1 MTTCD
6 RIDELRDY
14 AMGELAPPGRQ
25 SIELHVATCG
35 PCAIELA
42 SLQMTTAALR
52 TLPDRDIPQRI
63 AFVSDKVF
71 EPSPVTQWFRSF
83 WNSAA
88 RLGFASACVLSAA
101 LIVSVSHR
109 PAPAVQPSAVIQASL
124 SKADIDKAINEAVT
138 NAVAQVK
145 AEDAKNIAA
154 ALAVS
159 DMKHERE
166 RNALLVAM
174 GENMDIMQKRLN
186 TYTTIA
192 FNDDARPGAGR

>member
-14 AMGELAPPGRQ
+14 AMGELSHPARQ
-25 SIELHVATCG
+25 SMELHIATCG
-35 PCAIELA
+35 HCAAELS
-42 SLQMTTAALR
+42 SLQVTTAALR
-52 TLPDRDIPQRI
+52 TLPDREIPQRI

-71 EPSPVTQWFRSF
+71 EPSPVARWFGGF

-101 LIVSVSHR
+101 LIVSVYHR
-109 PAPAVQPSAVIQASL
+109 PTAAVAPTALIQASL
-124 SKADIDKAINEAVT
+124 SKADVDKEINEAVGL
-138 NAVAQVK
+138 AVQQVR
-145 AEDAKNIAA
+145 AEDAKILAA
-154 ALAVS
+154 SEQAHEAQQHAL
-159 DMKHERE
+159 M
-166 RNALLVAM
+166 VAM

-192 FNDDARPGAGR
+192 FNDDPRAGGGR